1 MLLEEA
7 QAEYLKNDVAVAA
20 LIDNRLY
27 PVVIPQDVDK
37 PAAAFQR
44 ISRAG
49 EHTHDIGPDGW
60 ATVRMQYTCQAAT
73 VLAAKNVAAAIREAL
88 DGFSGDME
96 GMTIGGCTV
105 VNEWDGYGESFPQ
118 AVVRLDVMWL
128 YRETEAI

>member
-7 QAEYLKNDVAVAA
+7 QYEYLMNDTAVAA
-20 LIDNRLY
+20 LISNRLY
-27 PVVIPQDVDK
+27 PMVIPQDVDK

-49 EHTHDIGPDGW
+49 VHTHDIGPDGW
-60 ATVRMQYTCQAAT
+60 ATVRMQYTCQAT
-73 VLAAKNVAAAIREAL
+73 TQLVAKNVAAAIREAL
-88 DGFSGDME
+88 DGFVGDME

-118 AVVRLDVMWL
+118 GVVRLDVVFL
-128 YRETEAI
+128 FRESSY